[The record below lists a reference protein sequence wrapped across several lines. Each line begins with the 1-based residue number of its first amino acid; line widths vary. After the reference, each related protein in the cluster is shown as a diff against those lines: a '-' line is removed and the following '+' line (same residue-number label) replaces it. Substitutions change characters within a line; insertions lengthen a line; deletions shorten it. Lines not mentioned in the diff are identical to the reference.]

1 MIGSAVVLGLA
12 LGGGLLL
19 CAAPWLWPGS
29 VRSAGTGGF
38 AAQWRA
44 RLIQAGLGA
53 VTPASFVAVSLVLG
67 LLAGF
72 VVLAIVPVTA
82 LAVLAGFAL
91 AVLPAV
97 VVSWRAAAYRRGAA
111 LVWPDAV
118 DQLVSAIRSGLP
130 LFEAVAALAESGPVP
145 ARAAFER
152 FARDFRS
159 TGSFALCLD
168 ELKER
173 LADPVADRILE
184 TLRMAREVGG
194 TELTSV
200 LRTLG
205 ASLRAERAIR
215 SELEARQGWLRI
227 AARLGVA
234 APWLVLALLAT
245 RPEAA
250 AAYNSPAGTL
260 VIVAGL
266 AVSVLAYRV
275 MIGIGRL
282 PEERRWFA

>member
-1 MIGSAVVLGLA
+1 MNGPGLIAGLA

-19 CAAPWLWPGS
+19 CAAPWLWPPRDRAARADGLL
-29 VRSAGTGGF
+29 
-38 AAQWRA
+38 AQWRT
-44 RLIQAGLGA
+44 RLTQAGLGSVSPATFAA
-53 VTPASFVAVSLVLG
+53 VCLVLAAMTG
-67 LLAGF
+67 LA
-72 VVLAIVPVTA
+72 VLALLPVTA
-82 LAVLAGFAL
+82 LGVLAGL
-91 AVLPAV
+91 AAGLLPAV
-97 VVSWRAAAYRRGAA
+97 VVDWRARAYRRGAA

-130 LFEAVAALAESGPVP
+130 LPEAVAALAESGPVP

-152 FARDFRS
+152 FASDFRK

-168 ELKER
+168 ELKDR

-194 TELTSV
+194 TELTAV

-205 ASLRAERAIR
+205 TSLRAERAIR

-234 APWLVLALLAT
+234 APWIVLALLAT

-250 AAYNSPAGTL
+250 TAYNSPAGTL
-260 VIVAGL
+260 VIVAGMVVTL
-266 AVSVLAYRV
+266 VAYRV

>member
-1 MIGSAVVLGLA
+1 MIGSALIAGLA

-19 CAAPWLWPGS
+19 CAAPWLWPATE
-29 VRSAGTGGF
+29 RPARAGGVVS
-38 AAQWRA
+38 QWRA
-44 RLIQAGLGA
+44 RLVQAGLGA
-53 VTPASFVAVSLVLG
+53 ITPATFAAVSLVLG
-67 LLAGF
+67 MLAGF
-72 VVLAIVPVTA
+72 AVLAFVPVTA
-82 LAVLAGFAL
+82 LAVLAGFAI
-91 AVLPAV
+91 AVLPAA
-97 VVSWRAAAYRRGAA
+97 VVSWRAAAYRRSAA

-130 LFEAVAALAESGPVP
+130 LPESVAALAESGPGP

-194 TELTSV
+194 TELTAV

-250 AAYNSPAGTL
+250 QAYNSPAGTL
-260 VIVAGL
+260 VIVAGMV
-266 AVSVLAYRV
+266 VSVVAYRV
-275 MIGIGRL
+275 MVGIGRL